1 MQYAPPPG
9 PPPDTNAGQQIQY
22 APPPYPPPPK
32 PLIYSKS
39 SINEPYP
46 IDLELLAHQG
56 WVSLPM
62 IDSDS
67 DPLYPTFS
75 ALFTSS
81 AEFFTLPE
89 DVKET
94 YKPQFK
100 DKSHASE
107 EGYSHIPG
115 EKCLVTLRKV
125 NMTPTEFE
133 LRERAE
139 KAWEAGA
146 AMMHTVLLA
155 IEDSL
160 GMERGTL
167 ERTIGPQMELPEQTH
182 ASLMRMFRYE
192 RPLPRE
198 DDASRTDSDT
208 PDANNTYTQ
217 EVSPQTGAPSDNNY
231 APESRIVSEA
241 HRDLGL
247 LTIVIG
253 HTPGLECWS
262 PEYRRWIACE
272 ETPQPYDENGKP
284 RLTATLLTGQTLS
297 RFTNNRYN
305 SGRHRVLVHPMIP
318 HDSSTSEHDSP
329 LLNPSYRFSL
339 VHALRAH
346 YPVKVSSSEFTTP
359 VTGYYPPPLRFED
372 VSIREIY
379 TAITNSHWN
388 VNIDPEIRRKQQEDA
403 KERTRRVLE
412 KQAQASS
419 ENHNGSDVYVEGDF
433 KTANMDVVDD
443 EKLNDIAGEET
454 QTKPHG
460 FTLPFRSIFKRS
472 DIS

>member
-9 PPPDTNAGQQIQY
+9 PPPDINESQQTQY
-22 APPPYPPPPK
+22 APPPYPPPQK
-32 PLIYSKS
+32 PLIHSKS
-39 SINEPYP
+39 RINEPYP

-62 IDSDS
+62 IDSDL
-67 DPLYPTFS
+67 DLLYPTFS
-75 ALFTSS
+75 ALFNSS

-89 DVKET
+89 EVKEK
-94 YKPQFK
+94 YRPQFK

-125 NMTPTEFE
+125 KMTPTEFE

-139 KAWEAGA
+139 KAWKAGA
-146 AMMHTVLLA
+146 ALMHTVLLA

-160 GMERGTL
+160 GMQRGTL
-167 ERTIGPQMELPEQTH
+167 ERTVGPQMELPEQTH

-192 RPLPRE
+192 RPLPHE
-198 DDASRTDSDT
+198 GALRTDSDT
-208 PDANNTYTQ
+208 PDANNTQ
-217 EVSPQTGAPSDNNY
+217 EVASKDAPFPDNTS

-262 PEYRRWIACE
+262 PEVGRWIACE
-272 ETPQPYDENGKP
+272 EIPQPYDENGKP

-297 RFTNNRYN
+297 RFTNNRYS
-305 SGRHRVLVHPMIP
+305 SGRHRVLVHPMTP
-318 HDSSTSEHDSP
+318 HTSSASENDNP
-329 LLNPSYRFSL
+329 LIDPSYRFSL

-346 YPVKVSSSEFTTP
+346 YPVKVSSSEFTTS
-359 VTGYYPPPLRFED
+359 VTGHYPPPLRFAD

-403 KERTRRVLE
+403 KERSRQLVE
-412 KQAQASS
+412 QQAQALSAHS
-419 ENHNGSDVYVEGDF
+419 
-433 KTANMDVVDD
+433 A
-443 EKLNDIAGEET
+443 
-454 QTKPHG
+454 
-460 FTLPFRSIFKRS
+460 
-472 DIS
+472 